1 MLHVVTAENRSLY
14 ERQVEESFLIRH
26 KIYVEERGWRD
37 LDRPDKREVDQF
49 DNDDAIYLLAL
60 DERARRVIGGSR
72 LIPTLKPH
80 LMSDVFPQ
88 LASMRQ
94 LPRSADIFEWTRFY
108 VISERREPHAISDV
122 ACTIMCGVQEY
133 CLENGIVKL
142 SIVTEPFWI
151 PRFARLGWNP
161 KPLGLPIDWHGMEV
175 VGITVEIS
183 ESALRQTRQVRNLSG
198 PVLVHESAGR
208 HNGSAMGRKRMAG

>member
-1 MLHVVTAENRSLY
+1 MLHVVTAENRCLY
-14 ERQVEESFLIRH
+14 ERQVEESFHIRH

-60 DERARRVIGGSR
+60 DERTRRVIGGSR

-133 CLENGIVKL
+133 CLENGIVQL

-161 KPLGLPIDWHGMEV
+161 KPLGLPIHWHGMEV
-175 VGITVEIS
+175 VGITVDIAET
-183 ESALRQTRQVRNLSG
+183 ALGETRQVRNFLG
-198 PVLVHESAGR
+198 PVLVHECAGQI
-208 HNGSAMGRKRMAG
+208 NGFAPARKRAVG

>member
-133 CLENGIVKL
+133 CLENGIFKL

>member
-14 ERQVEESFLIRH
+14 EPQVEESFLIRH

-37 LDRPDKREVDQF
+37 LERPDRREVDQF

-60 DERARRVIGGSR
+60 DERTRRVVGGSR

-88 LASMRQ
+88 LASVRQ
-94 LPRSADIFEWTRFY
+94 LPRSRDIYEWTRFY

-133 CLENGIVKL
+133 CLANGVAHL

-161 KPLGLPIDWHGMEV
+161 MPLGLPTNWQGMDV
-175 VGITVEIS
+175 VGITVDIT
-183 ESALRQTRQVRNLSG
+183 ESALLQTRQVRDFSQS
-198 PVLVHESAGR
+198 VLVHENAGE
-208 HNGSAMGRKRMAG
+208 GDGLAVARKRAAG